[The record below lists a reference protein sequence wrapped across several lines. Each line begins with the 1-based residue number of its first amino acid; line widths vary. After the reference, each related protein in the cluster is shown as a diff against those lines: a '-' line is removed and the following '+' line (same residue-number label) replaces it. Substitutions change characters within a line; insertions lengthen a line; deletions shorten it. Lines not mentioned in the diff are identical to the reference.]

1 MVTADFKYDYD
12 GTPTYWRDTRTQNVW
27 KIVAVSRLD
36 PDGRDIVTALRVD
49 GDARGTCMMYADL
62 FFNGQFEQIDMGP
75 AGAPPIFLT
84 KREKWLMFK
93 VYYEA
98 YKMAS
103 PLPRNKHE
111 RGITEEFEAMLGGL
125 HTLDGLSVEAELARS
140 APKDDTSRP
149 PFSSGLPLPGKK
161 QPDTVAMQFSRY
173 YRDVSQYQSI
183 DVYRVLWLFEV
194 TSQPV
199 GHAIKKLLAPGKRGG
214 KSYEEDIKEAI
225 ASLQRELSML
235 DEDSPDDIF

>member
-1 MVTADFKYDYD
+1 MVTSDFKYDPD
-12 GTPTYWRDTRTQNVW
+12 GTPTYWRNTRTQDVW
-27 KIVAVSRLD
+27 KLVAVSRLD
-36 PDGRDIVTALRVD
+36 PDGKDIVTALRVD

-75 AGAPPIFLT
+75 AGSPPIFLT

-93 VYYEA
+93 AYYEA
-98 YKMAS
+98 YKTAS

-111 RGITEEFEAMLGGL
+111 GGIAEEFEATLASL
-125 HTLDGLSVEAELARS
+125 HTLDGLSVEEELARS
-140 APKDDTSRP
+140 APKDGTSRP
-149 PFSSGLPLPGKK
+149 PFSSGLPSHEKK
-161 QPDTVAMQFSRY
+161 QPEVAQQFSRY
-173 YRDVSQYQSI
+173 YRDVSMYQSI

-199 GHAIKKLLAPGKRGG
+199 GHAIKKLLVPGKRGA
-214 KSYEEDIKEAI
+214 KSYEEDVKEAI

-235 DEDSPDDIF
+235 AEDNPDDVF